1 VAGALTGVPAGASSL
16 AGRERR
22 STPARGWRIFG
33 PVASGV
39 VRNSLASGEH
49 RSRLLRRV
57 GIELMRFG
65 ASSVENVP
73 LSRIRGIDDVRVEG
87 PVLRH
92 GLLVLCALS
101 ALLECESV
109 FAFGPK
115 TDELCSVL
123 AHNLPA
129 IRIHR
134 FSASATER
142 PLGALQR
149 DTFDPSR
156 ITQLTGDPDIFDF
169 SPYSGAIDLVH
180 IDGGDADVD
189 IRAETD
195 AAFSLLSELGTIV
208 WDNYPHS
215 SSAYAYLNKL
225 APALDRQVFHI
236 LGTRL
241 ALYSRW
247 DIVRPAG

>member
-1 VAGALTGVPAGASSL
+1 VAGALTSVAAGASSV
-16 AGRERR
+16 AGRKRP
-22 STPARGWRIFG
+22 SMPARGWRIAG
-33 PVASGV
+33 PVATGV
-39 VRNSLASGEH
+39 VRNSLANGEH
-49 RSRLLRRV
+49 RSQLLRRI

-65 ASSVENVP
+65 ASSIENVP

-101 ALLECESV
+101 ALLDCETV
-109 FAFGPK
+109 FAFGPN

-123 AHNLPA
+123 AENLPA
-129 IRIHR
+129 VRIHR
-134 FSASATER
+134 FSASATEGR
-142 PLGALQR
+142 LGALQP
-149 DTFDPSR
+149 DTLDPSQ
-156 ITQLTGDPDIFDF
+156 ITHLTGDPDTFDF

-208 WDNYPHS
+208 WGNYPHS
-215 SSAYAYLNKL
+215 PSAYAYLNEL

-247 DIVRPAG
+247 DIVRPVA